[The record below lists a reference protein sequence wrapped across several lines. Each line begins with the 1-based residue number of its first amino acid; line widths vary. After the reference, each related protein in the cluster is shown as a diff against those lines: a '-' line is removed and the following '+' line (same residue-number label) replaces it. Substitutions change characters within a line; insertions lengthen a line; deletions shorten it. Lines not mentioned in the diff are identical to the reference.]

1 MRVVFLGTPALAV
14 PTLAAV
20 AEAHEVLAVVC
31 QPDRPAGRSGKPSP
45 PPIKVWA
52 EAHGLPVQQPVKLN
66 DGAFEAWLRAL
77 APEVGIVFAY
87 GRLLKQPIL
96 DVPRHG
102 WLNVHPS
109 LLPRWR
115 GPSPIQSAILHGDAT
130 TGVSIMQVA
139 LEMDAGDVLL
149 QEALPI
155 APDENA
161 EQLTERVA
169 PICARML
176 VQTLAQVAD
185 GTAHPT
191 PQDPAGVTHC
201 TMLTK
206 EHGHLRWRS
215 SARDLHNQIR
225 ACVPWPAA
233 QAVLRGQPC
242 KILGSTLIAGRADA
256 PPGMIVR
263 LEKHGAVVAT
273 GDGLLGITLIQA
285 AGKKPLPMADFA
297 RGARLEAGERFGE
310 IA

>member
-1 MRVVFLGTPALAV
+1 MRTVFLGTPALAV

-20 AEAHEVLAVVC
+20 AEAHDVAAVVC
-31 QPDRPAGRSGKPSP
+31 QPDRPVGRSGKPSQP
-45 PPIKVWA
+45 PVKVWA
-52 EAHGLPVQQPVKLN
+52 EAHNIPVHQPTKLN
-66 DGAFEAWLRAL
+66 DGSFETLLRDFQ
-77 APEVGIVFAY
+77 PEVGIVFAY

-96 DVPRHG
+96 DVPTHG
-102 WLNVHPS
+102 WVNVHPS

-115 GPSPIQSAILHGDAT
+115 GPSPLQSAILHGDAT
-130 TGVSIMQVA
+130 TGVSIMKVA
-139 LEMDAGDVLL
+139 LETDAGDLLL
-149 QEALPI
+149 QETFPI
-155 APDENA
+155 GPDENA

-176 VQTLAQVAD
+176 VEALAQIAA
-185 GTAHPT
+185 GTAQAT

-206 EHGHLRWRS
+206 EHGQLHWKH

-242 KILGSTLIAGRADA
+242 KLLGSTLVAGRADA
-256 PPGMIVR
+256 PPGMVVR
-263 LEKHGAVVAT
+263 VEKNFAVVAT

-285 AGKKPLPMADFA
+285 PGKKPLPMGDYA
-297 RGARLEAGERFGE
+297 RGARLESGERFE
-310 IA
+310 DMH